1 MEQLPNDLVSFLFT
15 NHLLLIIDKRHFSM
29 LCKLYRILTK
39 DLLCEFEK
47 GFKMNG
53 FVFYEYGCIR
63 SFKDYDCSYIHSITS
78 SLTLNNYKNKDSKLY
93 KEWLEKH
100 IIEKESLEIL
110 SCGYFHLL
118 TDKHINENNTALM
131 RGCAAFGN
139 VKLLEKIKHILEFE
153 RDLED
158 VTTFAALHNQYDV
171 ITWAIENK
179 LTIRYNTYMNTV
191 NNKNLSMLQKLYEN
205 DRDIM
210 RGRNISDAS
219 VIATRMGQL
228 DILKWLHSIDFK
240 FEKYHIFSA
249 IENNHME
256 ILKWL
261 ISINCIMSEFTME
274 YAVQCGNLEII
285 NYLHEITQK

>member
-1 MEQLPNDLVSFLFT
+1 MEQLPNDLISFLFT

-29 LCKLYRILTK
+29 LCKPYRILTK
-39 DLLCEFEK
+39 GLLCEFEK

-139 VKLLEKIKHILEFE
+139 VKLLEKIKHISKFAPN
-153 RDLED
+153 LED
-158 VTTFAALHNQYDV
+158 VTTFAALHNQDDV

-179 LTIRYNTYMNTV
+179 LTMRYNTYLNVV
-191 NNKNLSMLQKLYEN
+191 NNKNLPMLQKLYEN
-205 DRDIM
+205 DMGVM
-210 RGRNISDAS
+210 RERNMIDAS
-219 VIATRMGQL
+219 AIATQMGQIE
-228 DILKWLHSIDFK
+228 ILKWLHSINFK
-240 FEKYHIFSA
+240 FEKYHIFSV
-249 IENNHME
+249 IMNNHME

-261 ISINCIMSEFTME
+261 ISINCMMSEFTME
-274 YAVQCGNLEII
+274 YAIQCGNLEII
-285 NYLHEITQK
+285 NYLHEIT